1 MNQTGWPAGNVR
13 AEADPA
19 IGPGLRGRVQLL
31 AGAGELPGRR
41 DGVCRREEPSSYEAG
56 LRAHGSN
63 QRFHR
68 LLGHAVAR
76 ALNTAP
82 RLTGLGPA
90 APEILILQGWRRKG
104 ARPGRCCVNHS
115 NTHCSSDGGR
125 DPRPGGLIF
134 DSLSQSRALIRATDM
149 CDPVDQ
155 LMHRVSE
162 WFVRQP
168 RDSSLRV
175 GPRDGSWGSIGE
187 VSRSRWG
194 SRETAPFS
202 PKRQRAWRSPP
213 SFGARCN
220 CARAG
225 SDFGIHSAIV
235 GFCRFGVGP
244 GREADVHAG
253 RATH

>member
-1 MNQTGWPAGNVR
+1 MVIRTSMKPRSGGSWRRCRRLRAELRGGWPVNQTGWPAGNVR

-90 APEILILQGWRRKG
+90 APGRFSSFRGGGARGPPGRLSRKG
-104 ARPGRCCVNHS
+104 RGSRCACGCWQQRRWWRVRPERRCDCG
-115 NTHCSSDGGR
+115 GGR
-125 DPRPGGLIF
+125 FRPP
-134 DSLSQSRALIRATDM
+134 Q
-149 CDPVDQ
+149 
-155 LMHRVSE
+155 
-162 WFVRQP
+162 
-168 RDSSLRV
+168 
-175 GPRDGSWGSIGE
+175 
-187 VSRSRWG
+187 
-194 SRETAPFS
+194 
-202 PKRQRAWRSPP
+202 WRSGDD
-213 SFGARCN
+213 GAW
-220 CARAG
+220 
-225 SDFGIHSAIV
+225 
-235 GFCRFGVGP
+235 
-244 GREADVHAG
+244 
-253 RATH
+253 

>member
-1 MNQTGWPAGNVR
+1 MPPTSELVRSELVRPAVATLAIQRGWPVNQTGWPAGNVR

-104 ARPGRCCVNHS
+104 AA
-115 NTHCSSDGGR
+115 R
-125 DPRPGGLIF
+125 DAVA
-134 DSLSQSRALIRATDM
+134 Q
-149 CDPVDQ
+149 
-155 LMHRVSE
+155 
-162 WFVRQP
+162 
-168 RDSSLRV
+168 
-175 GPRDGSWGSIGE
+175 
-187 VSRSRWG
+187 RSRW
-194 SRETAPFS
+194 ST
-202 PKRQRAWRSPP
+202 
-213 SFGARCN
+213 
-220 CARAG
+220 
-225 SDFGIHSAIV
+225 SAT
-235 GFCRFGVGP
+235 GGGCGVGDGCVLVGGVTTGGAVSGP
-244 GREADVHAG
+244 RSGDLVTVELGEVVGCHQ
-253 RATH
+253 